1 MMAGKIVGL
10 GFEIIS
16 NLDTYFSMKVPLEYV
31 FGEGMKSPHSLSM
44 LKNLWSEACGF
55 FRHLSLEY
63 GSERQPWGGGSDSA
77 GSNFVT
83 LIRAL
88 ESNNKNFRYKTYS
101 IAKGI

>member
-1 MMAGKIVGL
+1 MLVQSTPISYHTEAFVKTEVGC
-10 GFEIIS
+10 
-16 NLDTYFSMKVPLEYV
+16 TVPLEYV